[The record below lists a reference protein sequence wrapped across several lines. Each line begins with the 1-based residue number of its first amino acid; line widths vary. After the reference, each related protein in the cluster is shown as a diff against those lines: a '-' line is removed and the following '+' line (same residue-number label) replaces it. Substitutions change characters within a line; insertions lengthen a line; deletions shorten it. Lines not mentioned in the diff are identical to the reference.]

1 MKIRKGTG
9 VQYLAPKIIEPPLQ
23 SHRKS
28 RGGGGC
34 QYFAAIIIMNPLFKK
49 HEIRGKVQYIVAI
62 IF

>member
-28 RGGGGC
+28 RGGGC

>member
-28 RGGGGC
+28 RGGGG
-34 QYFAAIIIMNPLFKK
+34 
-49 HEIRGKVQYIVAI
+49 VS
-62 IF
+62 IFCSHHYNEPPIQKARN